1 MRTIPDNQVEVIQ
14 NYVTE
19 ILIILSLTHSAPE
32 DVKSLLQKKYA
43 AFLPRKWL
51 KTAYFCIEDL
61 ILLLQNGGG
70 YYVSA
75 TSFIKKQ
82 KYLQHFLILQ
92 VFEKTFLSILSYL
105 QKFLHLY
112 LLSDASQHV

>member
-1 MRTIPDNQVEVIQ
+1 M
-14 NYVTE
+14 
-19 ILIILSLTHSAPE
+19 ILSLLNIRGS
-32 DVKSLLQKKYA
+32 SLNNPFLSFRNIAGEIKNTPYNLQKG
-43 AFLPRKWL
+43 
-51 KTAYFCIEDL
+51 C
-61 ILLLQNGGG
+61 
-70 YYVSA
+70 YVSV

-105 QKFLHLY
+105 QTFLHLY

>member
-1 MRTIPDNQVEVIQ
+1 MFLYRGCYII
-14 NYVTE
+14 VT
-19 ILIILSLTHSAPE
+19 
-32 DVKSLLQKKYA
+32 
-43 AFLPRKWL
+43 KW
-51 KTAYFCIEDL
+51 
-61 ILLLQNGGG
+61 GGC
-70 YYVSA
+70 YVSA